1 MKATMKDIHQQITE
15 IAKEALGIETLE
27 TRGADSLDF
36 HDVAV
41 WGVQSALEAA
51 FNLGMQHQ
59 KTVQQAEHLHSP
71 ASLRQRNA
79 TRAVLRQL
87 YQGISVEDLCAA
99 TGWPRQ
105 TVETVVTEWFGSRPQ
120 ITVLFESEQ
129 RASFGVR
136 QSNKNLLRVR

>member
-1 MKATMKDIHQQITE
+1 MKATMKDLHQQLTE
-15 IAKEALGIETLE
+15 IAQAALGIETLE

-41 WGVQSALEAA
+41 WRVQSALEAA

-59 KTVQQAEHLHSP
+59 NAVQQAEHVHPP
-71 ASLRQRNA
+71 ASLHQRNA
-79 TRAVLRQL
+79 MRALLRQL

-99 TGWPRQ
+99 TGWPRH
-105 TVETVVTEWFGSRPQ
+105 TVETVLTEWFGSRPQ
-120 ITVLFESEQ
+120 ITVLFESAQ

-136 QSNKNLLRVR
+136 QPNKNLLRVR